1 MNKFYSP
8 SSTQASAHYPWA
20 LITGSA
26 KRLGRAM
33 AINLA
38 QQKHNII
45 VHYHHDDQAT
55 TTLAETIH
63 KLGCRVIT
71 TSQDLSQ
78 TDKITGWCTNLL
90 QQTGQIDLV
99 INNASIFVDNSIDT
113 IKPEDLYRDINI
125 HAITPL
131 LIAQQLKA
139 YKQPQHII
147 NMLDSNIE
155 CINTNYLSYNLSKHM
170 LKQLTLILAK
180 SLAPATRV
188 NAICPG
194 PVLAP
199 SEYDAHYLIKKTAQM
214 PLNTTHTNLEED
226 NLNAICEAVNYL
238 NKAKQ
243 TTGQMVM
250 VDRGKHLL

>member
-8 SSTQASAHYPWA
+8 SSTQASAQYPWA

-26 KRLGRAM
+26 KRLGRTM

-38 QQKHNII
+38 RQKYNII
-45 VHYHHDDQAT
+45 VHYHHADQAT
-55 TTLAETIH
+55 KTLAETIH

-71 TSQDLSQ
+71 TSQDLSR
-78 TDKITGWCTNLL
+78 TDKITDWCTSLVE
-90 QQTGQIDLV
+90 QAGQIDLV
-99 INNASIFVDNSIDT
+99 INNASTFIDNSVDN

-170 LKQLTLILAK
+170 LKQLTLMLAK
-180 SLAPATRV
+180 SLAPTTRV

-199 SEYDAHYLIKKTAQM
+199 PEQDTDYLIRQTTQM
-214 PLNTTHTNLEED
+214 PLNTMHTNLEED
-226 NLNAICEAVNYL
+226 NLHAICEAVNYL
-238 NKAKQ
+238 NNAKQ